1 MGEAAGIR
9 VSDLAMPG
17 FVQFW
22 NSKTGEEGYTTR
34 PLYRYADG
42 VRAWLHRHMV
52 SLGRSS
58 DMLVW
63 QSGEVGLEAGM
74 AETLAGTAHARARW
88 HALRRGGAA
97 ATWARKPDLAY
108 YKWWGK
114 WQSTAVAMQYG
125 TKWSDPG
132 VVAPKVLPAW
142 SRDRGP
148 LPTPERVGVL
158 ALWGSPMFP
167 SIAGALSTPTK
178 RKPRRPRG
186 EGHGSTESGTVG
198 SGDEGDQAATELE
211 ESAEDGP
218 AEVGPGPEAAPTP
231 PPLQPLAS
239 ASERGAVSRE
249 DAGQLC
255 TLAGPL
261 VAVGGGGGCGPGTAA
276 GPINVDS
283 NVDTDDNSE
292 GSGSEPDGAFA
303 VGSARGSPGRRQAGV
318 ARFVGRERKPWSSRA
333 AAGPVRGGTGAGSK
347 AGVVG
352 RIHRS
357 YTGPRRAKVVVG
369 GAQAMRPRAPA
380 RRQTRR
386 PRLAQQIDSPAP
398 KRTKLGAGG
407 HVQTPAARK
416 VPEAAPT
423 PPPLQPLASAS
434 ERGAVSREDAGQLCT
449 LAGPLVAVGGG
460 GCGPGTA
467 AGPINVDSDMDTD
480 DDSEGSGSEPD
491 GAFAVGSARGSPGRR
506 QAGVARFV
514 GRERKPWSSRAA
526 AGPVR
531 GGTGAGS
538 KAGVVGR
545 IHRSYTGPRRAK
557 VVVGGAQAMRPR
569 APARRQTG
577 RPRLAQQID
586 SPAPKRTKLGAGGHV
601 QTPAAQSPVEGAFV
615 AAAERLKAKARG
627 RAGPV
632 ASPPPPL

>member
-1 MGEAAGIR
+1 MPSWRPRTRSQYASRLWAFAAYAERAGSPDPAATLAGLLAERAQGGATASALRGIISAVRAVEDLQWLPPTVTTLHKRIAAGAASSGSQPYLSPAGLVQLVERARGSRNGTVFSALAIISWVCYLRVGEAASIR

-63 QSGEVGLEAGM
+63 QSGEAGLEAGM

-108 YKWWGK
+108 YKWWGR

-132 VVAPKVLPAW
+132 VVAPTVLPAW

-186 EGHGSTESGTVG
+186 GGPGTTESGTVG

-239 ASERGAVSRE
+239 ASERGAVFRE

-255 TLAGPL
+255 ELAGPL
-261 VAVGGGGGCGPGTAA
+261 VAVGGGGGAGRGRQPGPSMSIPT
-276 GPINVDS
+276 
-283 NVDTDDNSE
+283 
-292 GSGSEPDGAFA
+292 
-303 VGSARGSPGRRQAGV
+303 
-318 ARFVGRERKPWSSRA
+318 W
-333 AAGPVRGGTGAGSK
+333 
-347 AGVVG
+347 
-352 RIHRS
+352 
-357 YTGPRRAKVVVG
+357 
-369 GAQAMRPRAPA
+369 
-380 RRQTRR
+380 
-386 PRLAQQIDSPAP
+386 
-398 KRTKLGAGG
+398 
-407 HVQTPAARK
+407 TPATTAR
-416 VPEAAPT
+416 VPEANPMAPSQSAAPGV
-423 PPPLQPLASAS
+423 PPGVDRPELPSSWGAS
-434 ERGAVSREDAGQLCT
+434 VSR
-449 LAGPLVAVGGG
+449 
-460 GCGPGTA
+460 
-467 AGPINVDSDMDTD
+467 
-480 DDSEGSGSEPD
+480 
-491 GAFAVGSARGSPGRR
+491 
-506 QAGVARFV
+506 
-514 GRERKPWSSRAA
+514 
-526 AGPVR
+526 GPVR

-577 RPRLAQQID
+577 RPRLAQQVD
-586 SPAPKRTKLGAGGHV
+586 SPEPKCTKLGAGGHV
-601 QTPAAQSPVEGAFV
+601 QTPAAQGPVEGAFV

-632 ASPPPPL
+632 ASPPPPPL